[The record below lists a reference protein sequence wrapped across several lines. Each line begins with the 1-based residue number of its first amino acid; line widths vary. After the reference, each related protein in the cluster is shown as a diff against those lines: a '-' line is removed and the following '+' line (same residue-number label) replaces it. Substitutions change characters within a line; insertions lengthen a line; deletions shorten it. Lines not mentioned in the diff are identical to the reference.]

1 MEYIFE
7 TKQLI
12 RFEVLDDDGDTS
24 DRLGQVETTVG
35 TLFGAKN

>member
-7 TKQLI
+7 SKQPI
-12 RFEVLDDDGDTS
+12 RFEVLDDDGDSS
-24 DRLGQVETTVG
+24 DPLGHVETTVG